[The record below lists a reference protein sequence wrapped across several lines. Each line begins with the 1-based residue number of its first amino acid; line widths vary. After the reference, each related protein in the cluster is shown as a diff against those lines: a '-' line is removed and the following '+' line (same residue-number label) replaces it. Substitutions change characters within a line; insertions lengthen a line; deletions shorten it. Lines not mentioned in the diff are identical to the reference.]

1 MATESSTPTSSSVLV
16 PDFRTFLYGITAA
29 GGTLA
34 LLNGIQS
41 YQEYAGGG
49 VPEPVQHLLGVAVTL
64 AVGFTLLSI
73 ALSGTVARGVDH
85 ATGE

>member
-16 PDFRTFLYGITAA
+16 PDLRTFLYGVTAA

-34 LLNGIQS
+34 LLNGVNS

-49 VPEPVQHLLGVAVTL
+49 VAEPVQHLLGVAVTL

-73 ALSGTVARGVDH
+73 ALSGTVARGVDR

>member
-1 MATESSTPTSSSVLV
+1 MAPESSTPTSSNVLV
-16 PDFRTFLYGITAA
+16 PDLRTFLYGITAA

-34 LLNGIQS
+34 LLNGVNS
-41 YQEYAGGG
+41 YQEYAGGF

-64 AVGFTLLSI
+64 AVGLTLLSI